1 MQLQLDSVRYRLG
14 VDAHEVHLILPSPVC
29 VSSALEVV
37 LGVNAAFELASSG
50 VNERV
55 TCWDASTVEADAAA
69 GGAGDTVFVDLA
81 GGLGPS
87 TAL

>member
-1 MQLQLDSVRYRLG
+1 MLG
-14 VDAHEVHLILPSPVC
+14 VK
-29 VSSALEVV
+29 
-37 LGVNAAFELASSG
+37 AAWELASSG
-50 VNERV
+50 ANERV
-55 TCWDASTVEADAAA
+55 TRSDAGIVEADAAA

>member
-1 MQLQLDSVRYRLG
+1 MKV
-14 VDAHEVHLILPSPVC
+14 AW
-29 VSSALEVV
+29 
-37 LGVNAAFELASSG
+37 ELASSG
-50 VNERV
+50 ANERV
-55 TCWDASTVEADAAA
+55 TGIGEADAVA

>member
-14 VDAHEVHLILPSPVC
+14 VDAHEVSDLANSCC

-37 LGVNAAFELASSG
+37 LGVKAAWELASSG
-50 VNERV
+50 ANERV
-55 TCWDASTVEADAAA
+55 TRWDAGTVEADAAA

-87 TAL
+87 IAL